1 MPLRWCGLGGIFKA
15 KLAHMTGSGGY
26 AGWHY
31 SANAVSWNASKGK
44 QAEPCQ
50 VQEAAS
56 NAVQERINS
65 GLTAGTSH
73 KPSQLLETVKLLAS
87 GGFAGAFSKSCTA
100 PLARLTILYQV
111 WSSIICLRNS
121 VRLTVVP
128 E

>member
-1 MPLRWCGLGGIFKA
+1 MHREESLKQGR
-15 KLAHMTGSGGY
+15 HMTGSGGY
-26 AGWHY
+26 AGWQH
-31 SANAVSWNASKGK
+31 SANTVSWNTSKGK

-50 VQEAAS
+50 VQETAR

-111 WSSIICLRNS
+111 SSSGTDLRHA
-121 VRLTVVP
+121 VRLTLTFQ
-128 E
+128 

>member
-1 MPLRWCGLGGIFKA
+1 
-15 KLAHMTGSGGY
+15 MTGSGGY
-26 AGWHY
+26 AGWQH

-50 VQEAAS
+50 VREAAS
-56 NAVQERINS
+56 NAVQERIHS

-111 WSSIICLRNS
+111 CSSYIGLRHS
-121 VRLTVVP
+121 VDCNVP
-128 E
+128 IG